1 MQAAAGCAAR
11 RMNGILGGRPVRVQM
26 SRTWS
31 YQFLKGGLSDAV
43 CGDGK
48 PNRHKGL

>member
-11 RMNGILGGRPVRVQM
+11 RMNGILGGRPVRVQT

-31 YQFLKGGLSDAV
+31 YQFFETGLARGV
-43 CGDGK
+43 CDDGK
-48 PNRHKGL
+48 LNWRKGL